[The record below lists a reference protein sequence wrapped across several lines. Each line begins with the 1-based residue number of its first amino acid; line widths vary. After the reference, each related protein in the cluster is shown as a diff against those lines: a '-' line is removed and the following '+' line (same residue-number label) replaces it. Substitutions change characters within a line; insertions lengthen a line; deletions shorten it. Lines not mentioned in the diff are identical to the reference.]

1 MLQFISLKELSTL
14 CGQFDL
20 TNAQIEFYFYN
31 ILKKCI
37 MYIFSYKNSN
47 VHYNNDENV
56 SIIYAV
62 KKYIKYFIIYHLNIF
77 EKNYLCDSIRI
88 KTN

>member
-1 MLQFISLKELSTL
+1 
-14 CGQFDL
+14 
-20 TNAQIEFYFYN
+20 
-31 ILKKCI
+31 

-77 EKNYLCDSIRI
+77 EKTTFVTQSELKPTEKINPYDEPA
-88 KTN
+88 T